1 MAKAVD
7 FVSVTILTFLLTF
20 VWATLAFKNAI
31 VSLVFSIVIA
41 LTISVL
47 IVRVFKSKFNPYTY
61 DRLEF
66 EFCVQGNE
74 YVINLLKSITKNDK
88 IDNGSNYILLN
99 NAIIVAN
106 YKFSQ
111 LGLQDICAVCNLAIK
126 HERQRVYLLTKG
138 IDRRAYLVAGQKNVK
153 ISTVKT
159 KEVFKYLKKHS
170 ALPDL
175 KPIKTKYSF
184 KRLIQIALSR
194 RNFRAYAFSGVIL
207 ILTSFITPLKIY
219 YMVFGSISI
228 LLALLSLTPLGNGEL
243 TSPKAF
249 EELER
254 ELEQEYV
261 KE

>member
-7 FVSVTILTFLLTF
+7 FVSISILTFILTF

-31 VSLVFSIVIA
+31 VALLFSMTIVVLLT
-41 LTISVL
+41 LTI
-47 IVRVFKSKFNPYTY
+47 IRFFKSSQRPYTY
-61 DRLEF
+61 ERLEF
-66 EFCVQGNE
+66 EFCIQGNE
-74 YVINLLKSITKNDK
+74 YVINTLKSIIKNDK

-99 NAIIVAN
+99 RVIIVAN

-111 LGLQDICAVCNLAIK
+111 LGLADICAVCNLAIK
-126 HERQRVYLLTKG
+126 HERRRVYVLTKG
-138 IDRRAYLVAGQKNVK
+138 IDRRAYLVASQKNVK
-153 ISTVKT
+153 ITAVKT

-175 KPIKTKYSF
+175 KPIKKKFSLKGLLQTALARHNF
-184 KRLIQIALSR
+184 K
-194 RNFRAYAFSGVIL
+194 AYAFSGVAL

-228 LLALLSLTPLGNGEL
+228 LLALLCLTPLGNGEL

-249 EELER
+249 DELER
-254 ELEQEYV
+254 EIEQEYI